1 MVQKWRKE
9 LIGSQIEVVGS
20 KNKTLIGIKG
30 EIINETKNTIE
41 LDNGKKLIK
50 SHVMLKIEGETI
62 GGEALKKRSE
72 DRIKK

>member
-20 KNKTLIGIKG
+20 KNRTLIGIKG
-30 EIINETKNTIE
+30 EVINETKNTIE
-41 LDNGKKLIK
+41 LNTGKKLIK
-50 SHVMLKIEGETI
+50 SHVTLKIEDETVE
-62 GGEALKKRSE
+62 GEALKKRPE